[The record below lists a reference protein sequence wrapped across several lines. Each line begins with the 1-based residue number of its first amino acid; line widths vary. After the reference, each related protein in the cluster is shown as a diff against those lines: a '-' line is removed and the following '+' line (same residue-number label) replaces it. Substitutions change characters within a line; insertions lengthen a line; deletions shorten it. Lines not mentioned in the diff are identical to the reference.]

1 MTTSSTLPTLPTLC
15 PVSRMGA
22 VTGQPTFSS
31 LNKLEA
37 ISHVLV
43 LSAHHWAGPKHRT
56 KKKRKRNSRP
66 LSSGHRCK
74 FSHVPCLCVCVCVC
88 TQEKKLTISIPLGM
102 CVPCTHTICAF
113 VSFSSLSLPQSPVAA
128 TSREKVTKAWQ
139 PSDRMNSIKTGVCR
153 EPLLLIYR
161 RWQSHPKKKKYR
173 NSHII

>member
-1 MTTSSTLPTLPTLC
+1 VTTSSTLPTLPTLC

-74 FSHVPCLCVCVCVC
+74 FSHVPCLCVCVCVY
-88 TQEKKLTISIPLGM
+88 TEKKLTISIPLGM
-102 CVPCTHTICAF
+102 CPMYTYYMRVCLFFFFISPPK
-113 VSFSSLSLPQSPVAA
+113 SSCCNVQGKSHQSVAA
-128 TSREKVTKAWQ
+128 Q
-139 PSDRMNSIKTGVCR
+139 
-153 EPLLLIYR
+153 
-161 RWQSHPKKKKYR
+161 
-173 NSHII
+173 

>member
-1 MTTSSTLPTLPTLC
+1 VTTSSTLPTLPTLC

-74 FSHVPCLCVCVCVC
+74 FSHVPCLCVCVCVHREE
-88 TQEKKLTISIPLGM
+88 TDYIHP
-102 CVPCTHTICAF
+102 ARN
-113 VSFSSLSLPQSPVAA
+113 VSHVHILYARLSLFLLYLSPKVQLLQRPGKKSPKRGSPV
-128 TSREKVTKAWQ
+128 TV
-139 PSDRMNSIKTGVCR
+139 
-153 EPLLLIYR
+153 
-161 RWQSHPKKKKYR
+161 
-173 NSHII
+173 